1 MTGRDNSADPYALLA
16 AGLDAIGLDGDGHA
30 RERLELYLSEVELWN
45 RRVDLVR
52 VKDTH
57 ELVQRHVL
65 DCLAAVP
72 MFRRIET
79 LEWADVGSGAG
90 FPGIPLS
97 IFLPDCRFT
106 LVERSGKRA
115 AFLRG
120 VVAVLR
126 LSDRVEVYEGDI
138 ARISR
143 DFPGVVFR
151 AFRPFNEEVVRTLSG
166 VVASRGPLLAY
177 KGTRKAIDVE
187 IGSLCSAFSI
197 EAVER
202 IDVPFLH
209 EERHLVLARRH
220 ADSGESG

>member
-1 MTGRDNSADPYALLA
+1 MPAQPTESMTRRETSADPYALLA
-16 AGLDAIGLDGDGHA
+16 DGLRAIGLAADE
-30 RERLELYLSEVELWN
+30 RERKLLELYLSEVELWN

-52 VKDTH
+52 VRDTH

-65 DCLAAVP
+65 DC
-72 MFRRIET
+72 RIET
-79 LEWADVGSGAG
+79 LEWADIGSGAG

-97 IFLPDCRFT
+97 IFLPERRFT

-126 LSDRVEVYEGDI
+126 LSDRVDVYEGDI

-143 DFPGVVFR
+143 AFSGVVFR
-151 AFRPFNEEVVRTLSG
+151 AFRPFNEQVVRTLSS
-166 VVASRGPLLAY
+166 VVAPCGPLLAY
-177 KGTRKAIDVE
+177 KGTRKAIDAE
-187 IGSLCSAFSI
+187 IGSLCSAFSV
-197 EAVER
+197 ETVER
-202 IDVPFLH
+202 IEVPFLD

-220 ADSGESG
+220 ADAGPSG